1 MKHYNL
7 PEGEYWMYLRKSRA
21 DLDAEA
27 RGEGETL
34 AKHRKAL
41 FRLAKEYKINITEVF
56 SEIVSGESLIHRPEA
71 LKMLQLM
78 EERKPKGVLVMDMDR
93 LGRGDKV
100 DQGMIERAFK
110 SNRTLIVTPSD
121 IYDIND
127 EAGEFNVE
135 VRSFL
140 ARMELKQITKRLQ
153 GGRIRSVEEGNYI
166 GTHPP
171 YGYIIHKEGKS
182 RTLLPHPEQSLVVK
196 MIFDWYTHDDPEQR
210 LGSSKIASELN
221 RLGYLTYT
229 GRKWTND
236 SVLNIIKNE
245 VYIGRLQWGKKE
257 QKKST
262 EPGKKRDIRT
272 RPREEWVDVEG
283 KHEPLISP
291 KEFKKAQDILRR
303 KYHVPY
309 QLVHGV
315 TNPLAGLIRCGKCGS
330 SMVLRPYTKQKP
342 HLICYSKDCSNKSS
356 RFEFVEDRVLDGL
369 KSWLREYKAEWG
381 KRKRPEKTVN
391 NSLEVKQAALK
402 NLEREMTDLQIQ
414 KGRLH
419 DFLERGIYDENTYL
433 ERSQTLADRMDTVKV
448 AIEETKQ
455 DIALEEKRHQ
465 AQKDIIPKVENVL
478 ELYSNTDDPAQKN
491 NLLKSVLE
499 SASYEKEKYQRE
511 DDFTLVLYPKLP
523 Q

>member
-1 MKHYNL
+1 MKRFDL
-7 PEGEYWMYLRKSRA
+7 PEGEYWIYLRKSRA
-21 DLDAEA
+21 DLEAEA

-34 AKHRKAL
+34 SKHRKAL
-41 FRLAKEYKINITEVF
+41 FRLAKEHKINITEVF

-110 SNRTLIVTPSD
+110 STRTLIVTPSD
-121 IYDIND
+121 IYDMND

-153 GGRIRSVEEGNYI
+153 GGRIRSIEEGNYI

-171 YGYIIHKEGKS
+171 YGYQIHKDGKI
-182 RTLLPHPEQSLVVK
+182 RTLLPHPEQAPVVK
-196 MIFDWYTHDDPEQR
+196 LIFDWYTHDDPKQR
-210 LGSSKIASELN
+210 LGSNKIANELN
-221 RLGYLTYT
+221 RLGYLSYT
-229 GRKWTND
+229 GRKWTNA
-236 SVLNIIKNE
+236 SILNIIKNE
-245 VYIGRLQWGKKE
+245 VYIGRLQWKRKE
-257 QKKST
+257 IKKSVT
-262 EPGKKRDIRT
+262 PGKVKDTRT
-272 RPREEWVDVEG
+272 RPRDEWIDVEG
-283 KHEPLISP
+283 KHEALISP
-291 KEFKKAQDILRR
+291 EQFKKAQDILKR

-315 TNPLAGLIRCGKCGS
+315 TNPLAGLIRCGKCGA

-342 HLICYSKDCSNKSS
+342 HLICYNRECGNKSS
-356 RFEFVEDRVLDGL
+356 RFEFVEDRILDGL

-381 KRKRPEKTVN
+381 KRKRPEKAVN
-391 NSLEVKQAALK
+391 NSLEVKLAALK
-402 NLEREMTDLQIQ
+402 NLEREMTDLQTQ

-419 DFLERGIYDENTYL
+419 DFLERGIYDEETYL
-433 ERSQTLADRMDTVKV
+433 ERSQTLADRMDTVKA

-455 DIALEEKRHQ
+455 DIVLEEKRNQ

-478 ELYSNTDDPAQKN
+478 ELYFKTEDPAQKN

-499 SASYEKEKYQRE
+499 STTYEKEKYQRE

-523 Q
+523 R